1 MGRGACIPFI
11 GMVDALLRNA
21 GCKRDNHPCR
31 AGILRRQYIYYAW
44 RFRVTVDVGDA
55 EVRLISVCGIRDV
68 VGSPNIGDGLPNLGS
83 NGAHWFSWVRPAEAS
98 VYLAIGL
105 NERDGGTLYN
115 TLLFFAPDGSLLGKH
130 RKLMPTGAG
139 LVVFDTPFG
148 RLGRLM
154 CWENYMPLTRAALYA
169 LGSISTSPYLG

>member
-1 MGRGACIPFI
+1 
-11 GMVDALLRNA
+11 
-21 GCKRDNHPCR
+21 
-31 AGILRRQYIYYAW
+31 
-44 RFRVTVDVGDA
+44 
-55 EVRLISVCGIRDV
+55 
-68 VGSPNIGDGLPNLGS
+68 
-83 NGAHWFSWVRPAEAS
+83 